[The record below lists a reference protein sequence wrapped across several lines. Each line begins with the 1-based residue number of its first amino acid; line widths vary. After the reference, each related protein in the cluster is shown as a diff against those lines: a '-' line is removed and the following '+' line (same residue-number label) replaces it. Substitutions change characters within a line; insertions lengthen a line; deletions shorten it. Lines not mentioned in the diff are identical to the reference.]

1 MGVSSRAGA
10 GPGGG
15 GGAGVDSASLFDV
28 VHGTS
33 ASRAVARNSKYL
45 FFTLIFIALN
55 IFL

>member
-45 FFTLIFIALN
+45 FFTLIFIA
-55 IFL
+55 